1 MTDRSYW
8 GSTQKI
14 LVVIHFK
21 SLDDIHAYRSAI
33 KSVGLNVNDCAILAI
48 TANKKE
54 SAILTEI
61 HSVIYASEKEINILG
76 NWKNEK
82 VNKAISRFYDL
93 IVVIGDHHSKVLR
106 QLKKTKKTI
115 AVGINTN
122 ADFLTIDL
130 HSDESSP
137 EHLLNFA
144 KQTLE
149 KII

>member
-1 MTDRSYW
+1 M
-8 GSTQKI
+8 
-14 LVVIHFK
+14 VVINFK

-33 KSVGLNVNDCAILAI
+33 KSVGLNVNDCAILAV
-48 TANKKE
+48 TPNKK
-54 SAILTEI
+54 AIATLPEI
-61 HSVIYASEKEINILG
+61 HSVIFASEKEINLLG

-82 VNKAISRFYDL
+82 AAKAISRFYDL
-93 IVVIGDHHSKVLR
+93 LLVIGEHDKKIVR
-106 QLKKTKKTI
+106 QVKKTKKTI

-130 HSDESSP
+130 HSEETSP